1 MDDSKIYTVAVNLEN
16 IDSGLITLH
25 QVNFKCENRFE
36 AIGRAV
42 DKLMDDK
49 VAIHSF
55 KVSMTG
61 HECGEISEY
70 IDLLEQ
76 GRKIQAIKLYRERT
90 GQGLRESKEFID
102 KLVIEFNINIKSIYR

>member
-1 MDDSKIYTVAVNLEN
+1 MDDSKLYTVAVNLEN

-42 DKLMDDK
+42 NKLMDDR

-61 HECGEISEY
+61 HDCGGEISEY

-76 GRKIQAIKLYRERT
+76 GKKIQAIKLYRERT
-90 GQGLRESKEFID
+90 GHELRESKEFID
-102 KLVIEFNINIKSIYR
+102 NLVIELNIKSIYR